1 MKKKEKLLLG
11 SYYKRKYE
19 MFNNIEVVPLKENDI
34 YEIDTLNELK
44 ELDKSYIN
52 ILENKVK
59 TAVVLAAGDH
69 MDLNIQVV

>member
-1 MKKKEKLLLG
+1 
-11 SYYKRKYE
+11 